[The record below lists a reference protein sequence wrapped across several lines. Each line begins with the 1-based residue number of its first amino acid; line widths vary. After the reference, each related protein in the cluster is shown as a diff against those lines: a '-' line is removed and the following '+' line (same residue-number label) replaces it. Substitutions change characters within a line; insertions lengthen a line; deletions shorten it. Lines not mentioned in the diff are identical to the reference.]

1 MNTKK
6 VISVSIV
13 LIIMGAASVPAKVG
27 VTVGPMVAADGS
39 GTHRTIQE
47 AVDAAAAGAVILVGP
62 GVYEERVKIDK
73 PLTLE
78 GAGWEQTTI
87 MTRNVAADKFQLELL
102 SFSVRI
108 GERLKEV
115 KTNEQRQAI
124 MEEFAAEFSEKHAT
138 LLVTNTEGVIIRNL
152 KISSPGRIVEGR
164 LLPVPVIKFKN
175 AKAEVVGCAV
185 IGSVGEGMRVAGGSD
200 VEIRNCLVAAVWS
213 TGIVVTGDKGG
224 IAKARIQ
231 DSDVRNCHYAGIV
244 IRPGCDSVVVKGCR
258 ISGSAWHGIRYDGAS
273 PAITGNLVFGNARS
287 GMYASG
293 KTAAT
298 VKNNVFYKNKQ
309 SGVSCWA
316 NNGDTIENNTF
327 ASNGREGLSIRGK
340 CRTTIRRNIFFGHS
354 KAVTFSSGAAVADG
368 CRLERNVYWENEA
381 AVVGVEVKPE
391 INKEIISVDPL
402 FVDVSEKDFSL
413 AEDSPALQ
421 KGIGVAVPIAFRSP
435 WALQP
440 EEKAIIPDGDTR
452 DSRQWKKPA
461 KIKPTEG
468 KRVGALGKE
477 PAGDEDSDMTG
488 KEAPGFEQLLEE
500 YKGLV
505 SELDVRLTAYRASMP
520 VFAKFAEVYENKF
533 FISLEVQVQA
543 AGARLK
549 EMREQGHNLES
560 SKYNKNKE
568 AKKIGVMI
576 AGAIYRDVYSE
587 FQEALEAG
595 QLKITDEQEKIYYI
609 GCYFHFMTAEPASEP
624 FEAHYPYKKDTVEY
638 NLFLRDLGQLA
649 AMATSPLRKMV
660 WQLPAELEDEQRK
673 INELYEQLVQAKERS
688 KADIPLPTKYKEA
701 YLKSLEE
708 QWQSIGQAAKSY
720 GEGRKTEGQKR
731 KE

>member
-1 MNTKK
+1 MKGNNMKTKK
-6 VISVSIV
+6 YWILVVVGICAIHH
-13 LIIMGAASVPAKVG
+13 LAASVLAKVG
-27 VTVGPMVAADGS
+27 VTVGSKVAADGS

-47 AVDAAAAGAVILVGP
+47 AVDAAAAGAVISIGP

-102 SFSVRI
+102 AFSVRI
-108 GERLKEV
+108 GERMKEV
-115 KTNEQRQAI
+115 KTKEQREAI
-124 MEEFAAEFSEKHAT
+124 MEEFVAEFSQKHAT

-152 KISSPGRIVEGR
+152 KISSPGRIADGL
-164 LLPVPVIKFKN
+164 LLPAPVIKFKN

-185 IGSVGEGMRVAGGSD
+185 TGSPGEGMRVAGGSD
-200 VEIRNCLVAAVWS
+200 VEVRNCLVAAVWN

-231 DSDVRNCHYAGIV
+231 DSDVRNCHYAGIA

-258 ISGSAWHGIRYDGAS
+258 ISGSAWHGIRYDDAS

-287 GMYASG
+287 GIYASG

-298 VKNNVFYKNKQ
+298 IKNNVFYKNEKG
-309 SGVSCWA
+309 GVSCWA

-327 ASNGREGLSIRGK
+327 ASNGREGLSIKRK

-354 KAVTFSSGAAVADG
+354 KAVIFSSGDGVTDG
-368 CRLERNVYWENEA
+368 CRLEKNVFWENEA
-381 AVVGVEVKPE
+381 AVVGMEVKPGT
-391 INKEIISVDPL
+391 NKEIISVDPL

-413 AEDSPALQ
+413 AQESPALK
-421 KGIGVAVPIAFRSP
+421 KGIGVAVPIAFSSP

-452 DSRQWKKPA
+452 DSRKWKKPG

-477 PAGDEDSDMTG
+477 PAGDKDSNMTG
-488 KEAPGFEQLLEE
+488 KETPGFEQMLEE
-500 YKGLV
+500 YKRLV
-505 SELDVRLTAYRASMP
+505 SELDARLTAYRASIP

-549 EMREQGHNLES
+549 EFREQGHNLQS
-560 SKYNKNKE
+560 SKYNKKE
-568 AKKIGVMI
+568 AEKVVARI

-587 FQEALEAG
+587 FQKALEAG
-595 QLKITDEQEKIYYI
+595 QLKITDEQEKIYYHA
-609 GCYFHFMTAEPASEP
+609 CYFHFMTAEPVSEP

-638 NLFLRDLGQLA
+638 NLFLRDLGQLVG
-649 AMATSPLRKMV
+649 MATSPLKKMV

-673 INELYEQLVQAKERS
+673 VNQLYQKLVQAKKRS
-688 KADIPLPTKYKEA
+688 KADITLLPKYKEA

-708 QWQSIGQAAKSY
+708 KWQSIRQAAK
-720 GEGRKTEGQKR
+720 
-731 KE
+731 